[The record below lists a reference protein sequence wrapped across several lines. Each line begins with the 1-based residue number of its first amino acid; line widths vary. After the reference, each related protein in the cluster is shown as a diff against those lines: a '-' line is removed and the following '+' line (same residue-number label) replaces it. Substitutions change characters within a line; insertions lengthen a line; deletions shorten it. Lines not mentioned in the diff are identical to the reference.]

1 MEKRLK
7 PALLAVF
14 RSRAQAEGAIED
26 LLIAGFREDS
36 VGLVSPGYSLDA
48 RREVLRY
55 PADLGAGQRAFDRR
69 SIVLGS
75 DWARTAVEDSL
86 GLHRSSATV
95 VCIPNVGPVAA
106 SGLFAGVTN
115 GRKWLDGCLAGT
127 DVSPTECV
135 HFESQ
140 VEAGKTVVGVL
151 PEGRAILAREIL
163 ERYGG
168 ELSRVRTRGTG
179 W

>member
-26 LLIAGFREDS
+26 LLIAGFGKDAI
-36 VGLVSPGYSLDA
+36 GLVSPEYSLDA
-48 RREVLRY
+48 RLEVLLD
-55 PADLGAGQRAFDRR
+55 PADADAGQLALNRR
-69 SIVLGS
+69 SVAPGLDS
-75 DWARTAVEDSL
+75 AQAVVEERL
-86 GLHRSSATV
+86 GLLRPTASV
-95 VCIPNVGPVAA
+95 VYVPNVGAVAA
-106 SGLFAGVTN
+106 SGLFAGATD
-115 GRKWLDGCLAGT
+115 GRKWLAGCLTGT
-127 DVSPTECV
+127 DVSSTERT
-135 HFESQ
+135 HFENQ

-151 PEGRAILAREIL
+151 PVGRVILAREIL
-163 ERYGG
+163 QRYGG

>member
-26 LLIAGFREDS
+26 LLIAGFGEGS
-36 VGLVSPGYSLDA
+36 VGLVSPEYCLDA

-55 PADLGAGQRAFDRR
+55 PADAGAGQRAFDRR
-69 SIVLGS
+69 GVVPGS
-75 DWARTAVEDSL
+75 DWARTAVEERL
-86 GLHRSSATV
+86 GWHRTPATV
-95 VCIPNVGPVAA
+95 VYIPNVGPVAA
-106 SGLFAGVTN
+106 LGLFAGVTN

-127 DVSPTECV
+127 DVSPTERT

-163 ERYGG
+163 QRYGG
-168 ELSRVRTRGTG
+168 ELSRVRTRGTC